1 MEASMK
7 KTILG
12 VVIVV
17 CIVAAG
23 IITYATRS
31 RSGGGLESVQRGTL
45 IWLKC
50 TNADCENTWQ
60 MDQRDFFEYLTE
72 HRDPMAMSAPGVVCP
87 KCGQESGYA
96 AEKCENCGLIFL
108 RSSVP
113 HDFADRCP
121 ECGYSATEEARKASR
136 REE

>member
-1 MEASMK
+1 MEDSTK
-7 KTILG
+7 KTVLG

-31 RSGGGLESVQRGTL
+31 RSGGGLEAVQRGTM

-60 MDQRDFFEYLTE
+60 MDQKDYFEYLKE
-72 HRDPMAMSAPGVVCP
+72 HRDPMQMAAPGVLCP
-87 KCGQESGYA
+87 KCSQDSGYA
-96 AEKCENCGLIFL
+96 AEKCGKCETIFL
-108 RSSVP
+108 RASVP

-121 ECGYSATEEARKASR
+121 ECGYSKTEEARKAAR
-136 REE
+136 KGE